1 MEVHN
6 PIARAA
12 AKLRQH
18 GHEAEATNLEQ
29 FADNFAVPQSLID
42 AIHEAGLTLVR
53 ELTRYR
59 ILKLGDAVADTS
71 KLSDSAHG

>member
-12 AKLRQH
+12 EKLRQY
-18 GHEAEATNLEQ
+18 GHEAEAINLEQ

-42 AIHEAGLTLVR
+42 AINEAGLTLVR
-53 ELTRYR
+53 ELTGYR
-59 ILKLGDAVADTS
+59 VLKLGKAVADTS
-71 KLSDSAHG
+71 KLPETANG